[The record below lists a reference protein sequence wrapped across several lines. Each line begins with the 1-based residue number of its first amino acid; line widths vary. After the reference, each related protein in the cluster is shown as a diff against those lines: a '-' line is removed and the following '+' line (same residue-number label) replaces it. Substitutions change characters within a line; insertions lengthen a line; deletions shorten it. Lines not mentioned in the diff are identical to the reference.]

1 MIEFRTGV
9 DKLCFQGETENIFG
23 FVDHVSV
30 ALTLMCVAY
39 KLLQT
44 ISKQMHKMIYHDKDR
59 QLSGSCGSD
68 TV

>member
-9 DKLCFQGETENIFG
+9 NKVCFQGETENIFG

-30 ALTLMCVAY
+30 ALTLIYVAY

-44 ISKQMHKMIYHDKDR
+44 VSKQTDKVI
-59 QLSGSCGSD
+59 SS
-68 TV
+68 